1 MSRHARVNPSAPPR
15 YRRWDS
21 AVTVLSALSGTV
33 FTLMRLAHVT
43 SWPWAWVTS
52 PLWIGGL
59 VILLGGMVTAAFKS
73 PSP

>member
-1 MSRHARVNPSAPPR
+1 MSRHARVNPAPSR
-15 YRRWDS
+15 FCRWEA
-21 AVTVLSALSGTV
+21 AVTVLAFLSGAV
-33 FTLMRLAHVT
+33 FVLMRLAHVT